1 MKYGTRPSL
10 YNTMMNLMNGVV
22 TVRKWLL
29 MLVLVLALV
38 SSAMADGTVLLDG
51 GDDGYPGVTLYKG
64 PSAYSDEVGYV
75 YGGTEAEVLD
85 SGSGFVHVRIGQMT
99 GWAAKTQAKET
110 TAAVANGRPAGAV
123 YGSGATRY
131 QFLLNAPNGDQIAA
145 LAVRLPV
152 TVLAMTADSNWLLV
166 TLEDGTTGYL
176 PVEAVLPTDGMAE
189 AYVSATNPTLR
200 LHLRELPTTK
210 CETLGSYYCGTK
222 VARILAKAPE
232 DGWTRVAVCGQKGW
246 MKTEYLAFG
255 SSVGEWLP
263 PLGVVQDTDETGL
276 NLRTAPDYNAEVIDR
291 YAPGTTVEIMAGYGI
306 WAHVRTQDGH
316 AGYML
321 LKHLGGDQ
329 PASLQNDVLL
339 AEGCTVTADDCE
351 LILPSGVALHLLDAR
366 PVASWAH
373 TQDGYAPAMPETV
386 IVQTDAY
393 GILTLPVS
401 IVDMWTA
408 EQAEAEAAGSEM
420 P

>member
-1 MKYGTRPSL
+1 M
-10 YNTMMNLMNGVV
+10 
-22 TVRKWLL
+22 RKWLL
-29 MLVLVLALV
+29 MLVLMLALV

-64 PSAYSDEVGYV
+64 PSAYSDEIGYV

-85 SGSGFVHVRIGQMT
+85 SGSGFVHVRIGQMS

-123 YGSGATRY
+123 YGCGATRY
-131 QFLLNAPNGDQIAA
+131 QFLLDAPDGDQIAA

-152 TVLAMTADSNWLLV
+152 TVLAMTADCNWLLV
-166 TLEDGTTGYL
+166 ALEDGTTGYL
-176 PVEAVLPTDGMAE
+176 PVEAVLPTGGMAE

-263 PLGVVQDTDETGL
+263 PLGVVQGTDETGL
-276 NLRTAPDYNAEVIDR
+276 NLRVSPDYNSEIIDR
-291 YAPGTTVEIMAGYGI
+291 YKPGEAVEIMAGVGI

-329 PASLQNDVLL
+329 PGSLPNDIRLIKSFS
-339 AEGCTVTADDCE
+339 AEVDDGE
-351 LILPSGVALHLLDAR
+351 LVMPAGFTLHLLDAR
-366 PVASWAH
+366 PEASWAYSK
-373 TQDGYAPAMPETV
+373 DGYAPAMPETV
-386 IVQTDAY
+386 YAMADAFGVIAVQPGATDAW
-393 GILTLPVS
+393 LVET
-401 IVDMWTA
+401 
-408 EQAEAEAAGSEM
+408 EAEIPPATDEAQ
-420 P
+420 